1 MAQNDT
7 LINGWQPVIGLEIH
21 TQLLTNTKLF
31 SPSINKFGEEANTLV
46 DLIDMGLPGV
56 LPVLN
61 DGAVKQGIAFGL
73 ATNAEI
79 AKTMVFDRKNY
90 FYPDLPKGYQ
100 ITQLHYPIVKNGSV
114 DVDGKKIRIH
124 QAHLEEDAGKSMH
137 DIYDLESVV
146 DLNRSGVPL
155 LEIVSEPDISSS
167 EEAVKYLKKIHQ
179 IITYLDISDGNMSQ
193 GSMRCDANV
202 SLMRPEDTKLG
213 TRAEIKNINSFKFV
227 EKAINFEIKRQIKI
241 LESGAKVEQETR
253 LYDSIKDET
262 RSMRTKEFANDYR
275 YFPCPDLVPYN
286 ISEDLVKE
294 VKDSLSELPEEKQKR
309 LIETY
314 NLNEYDAA
322 VLCAEKSIANFFEKV
337 AENADALLAAKWI
350 IGDLNALLNKNDI
363 ALSES
368 KITTANF
375 SVLIQ
380 KISDNTI
387 SGKIA
392 KEVLEAIW
400 DSGEDVAKIIESKG
414 LQQISNESELE
425 AIVDQIINDNP
436 SQVAAYKSGKEK
448 LFGFF
453 VGQAMKAT
461 QGKANP
467 GLVNMILKNK
477 LILILI
483 YLLF

>member
-146 DLNRSGVPL
+146 DLNRSGIPL

-286 ISEDLVKE
+286 ISEDLIKE

-400 DSGEDVAKIIESKG
+400 ESGEDVAKIIEDKG

-425 AIVDQIINDNP
+425 AIVDKIIDDNP
-436 SQVAAYKSGKEK
+436 SQVAAYKSGKDK
-448 LFGFF
+448 LFGYF

-467 GLVNMILKNK
+467 GLINQILKSK
-477 LILILI
+477 LT
-483 YLLF
+483 

>member
-7 LINGWQPVIGLEIH
+7 LVNGWQPVIGLEIH

-73 ATNAEI
+73 AINAEI

-114 DVDGKKIRIH
+114 NVDGKKIRIH

-202 SLMRPEDTKLG
+202 SLKRPEDTKLG

-253 LYDSIKDET
+253 LYDSMRDET

-309 LIETY
+309 LIDTY

-322 VLCAEKSIANFFEKV
+322 VLCADKSIANFFEKV
-337 AENADALLAAKWI
+337 AQNADALLAAKWI

-368 KITTANF
+368 KITSANF

-400 DSGEDVAKIIESKG
+400 ESGGDVAKIIDGKG

-436 SQVAAYKSGKEK
+436 SQVAAYKSGKDK

-467 GLVNMILKNK
+467 GLVNMILKKK
-477 LILILI
+477 LI
-483 YLLF
+483 